1 MIQEVIERKLNASF
15 SPIYLQ
21 VTNESYMHNV
31 APGSESHFKVVIV
44 SEQFEGQKLLARH
57 RSVNHSLAD
66 RFRKPHTCLSYPYI
80 YKKSEW
86 HELRD
91 GAPASPNCAG
101 GEKNSA

>member
-57 RSVNHSLAD
+57 QSVNHSLAD
-66 RFRKPHTCLSYPYI
+66 ELENHIHALAIHTYTE
-80 YKKSEW
+80 SEW